1 MKLTPI
7 LTLALLGAC
16 TLLAQTAQRPPASQ
30 TERMYQ
36 SAAQSAQRK
45 FMHIVENGRRAAP
58 DQTPTVLSESEV
70 NAYVASSYVKLPT
83 GVQSVRF
90 RGRPGVIDA
99 VARVDFDQI
108 TASRR
113 ESNPLLMLFSGVH
126 DVHVVANA
134 AASGGRARVE
144 IQSVDIDGMSV
155 PRMALEF
162 FISHYLTPKY
172 PDIGMTSTF
181 NLAYR
186 IDKATVGNGTLTI
199 TQK

>member
-1 MKLTPI
+1 MRFTVFI
-7 LTLALLGAC
+7 AAVFFASALC
-16 TLLAQTAQRPPASQ
+16 AQQAQRPPASQ

-36 SAAQSAQRK
+36 FAAESAQRK
-45 FMHIVENGRRAAP
+45 FQHIIANSRRNPP
-58 DQTPTVLSESEV
+58 DQTPTVLLEREI
-70 NAYVASSYVKLPT
+70 NAYVNDSKYIKLPT

-90 RGRPGVIDA
+90 HGRPGVIDA

-134 AASGGRARVE
+134 QASGGRGRVE
-144 IQSVDIDGMSV
+144 IQNVDIDGVSV

-172 PDIGMTSTF
+172 PEVGMTSTF
-181 NLAYR
+181 NLGYR
-186 IDKATVGNGTLTI
+186 VDTARIGNGTMMI

>member
-1 MKLTPI
+1 MKFP
-7 LTLALLGAC
+7 ALIVAMLVAC
-16 TLLAQTAQRPPASQ
+16 TLAAQQAHRPPASQ

-45 FMHIVENGRRAAP
+45 FQHIIDNSRRNPP
-58 DQTPTVLSESEV
+58 DQTPTVFTEREI
-70 NAYVASSYVKLPT
+70 NAYVASSYVKLPV
-83 GVQSVRF
+83 GVKSVRF

-113 ESNPLLMLFSGVH
+113 ESNPLLYFFSGTH

-134 AASGGRARVE
+134 QASGGRGQVE
-144 IQSVDIDGMSV
+144 IQRVDIDGVSV

-181 NLAYR
+181 KLGFRVDTAM
-186 IDKATVGNGTLTI
+186 VGNGTLAV

>member
-1 MKLTPI
+1 MKI
-7 LTLALLGAC
+7 
-16 TLLAQTAQRPPASQ
+16 TLLVATLFIGSAICAQQAQRPPASQ

-36 SAAQSAQRK
+36 SAAESAQRK
-45 FMHIVENGRRAAP
+45 FQHIIANSRRNPP
-58 DQTPTVLSESEV
+58 DQTPTVLTEREI
-70 NAYVASSYVKLPT
+70 NAYVASSYVKLPV

-90 RGRPGVIDA
+90 HGRPGVIDA

-108 TASRR
+108 TASKR
-113 ESNPLLMLFSGVH
+113 ESNPLLYLFSGTH

-134 AASGGRARVE
+134 HASGGRGQVQIE
-144 IQSVDIDGMSV
+144 SVDIDGVSV

-181 NLAYR
+181 KLGFR
-186 IDKATVGNGTLTI
+186 VDTATVGNGTLTI